1 MPRSCDP
8 RVWYHMTITTKK
20 WPPAFI
26 LKSSVACASRA
37 VLGFRIPHMFNLLK
51 LDNVAKIFE
60 VCSETAEFWVSVLV
74 SNGYPSSF
82 VQARHEQPQ
91 EENPKRNLNPTPFYP
106 MSKEFPSLSAA
117 A

>member
-1 MPRSCDP
+1 MWSRDPSCKKP
-8 RVWYHMTITTKK
+8 ITTKK
-20 WPPAFI
+20 WPPAVI

-37 VLGFRIPHMFNLLK
+37 VLGFRIPHIFNLLK

-60 VCSETAEFWVSVLV
+60 VCSQTAEVWVSVLV

-82 VQARHEQPQ
+82 VQKITKART
-91 EENPKRNLNPTPFYP
+91 TPRREPVAEFKSSAVYL
-106 MSKEFPSLSAA
+106 MSKEFQSLSAA